1 MPEKTALGCGKV
13 RDRDRIVAA
22 AGSRLDARMPR
33 LPDLI
38 EFSALSRPDRPNNWL
53 VCPPGF
59 AGMVRVDAEAPV
71 YDRTPKQVFDSVMDL
86 VLERVEWRLRASD
99 PDTLRISF
107 IAVTPLLKFKDDVY
121 VQAVPV
127 DGEPGRSSVA
137 VYSASRIGYS
147 DLGTNAKRIN
157 ELLGLIDAR

>member
-1 MPEKTALGCGKV
+1 
-13 RDRDRIVAA
+13 
-22 AGSRLDARMPR
+22 MPR

-38 EFSALSRPDRPNNWL
+38 EFSALKRPDRPNNWL
-53 VCPPGF
+53 VAPAGF
-59 AGMVRVDAEAPV
+59 TGMVAVNADAPV
-71 YDRTPKQVFDSVMDL
+71 FEKTPKQVFDSVMDL

-107 IAVTPLLKFKDDVY
+107 VAVTPLLRFKDDVY

-127 DGEPGRSSVA
+127 DGESGRSSVA

-147 DLGTNAKRIN
+147 DLGTNARRVN
-157 ELLGLIDAR
+157 ELLDLIGAR

>member
-1 MPEKTALGCGKV
+1 M
-13 RDRDRIVAA
+13 
-22 AGSRLDARMPR
+22 SR

-38 EFSALSRPDRPNNWL
+38 EFPALKRPNRPNSWL
-53 VCPPGF
+53 VAPAGF
-59 AGMVRVDAEAPV
+59 AGMVKTDADAPV
-71 YDRTPKQVFDSVMDL
+71 FEKSPKQVFDSVMDL

-107 IAVTPLLKFKDDVY
+107 VAVTSLLKFKDDVY

-127 DGEPGRSSVA
+127 DGQDGRSSIA
-137 VYSASRIGYS
+137 VYSGSRIGYS
-147 DLGTNAKRIN
+147 DLGTNEKRVN

>member
-1 MPEKTALGCGKV
+1 
-13 RDRDRIVAA
+13 
-22 AGSRLDARMPR
+22 MPR

-38 EFSALSRPDRPNNWL
+38 EFPALKRPNRPNNWL
-53 VCPPGF
+53 AAPEGF
-59 AGMVRVDAEAPV
+59 AGLVRVDAGAPV
-71 YDRTPKQVFDSVMDL
+71 FDKSPRAVFDSVMDL

-107 IAVTPLLKFKDDVY
+107 VAVTPLLKFKDDVY

-127 DGEPGRSSVA
+127 EGQAGRSSIA

-147 DLGTNAKRIN
+147 DLGTNAKRVN
-157 ELLGLIDAR
+157 ELLGLVGAR

>member
-1 MPEKTALGCGKV
+1 
-13 RDRDRIVAA
+13 
-22 AGSRLDARMPR
+22 MPR

-38 EFSALSRPDRPNNWL
+38 EFASVKRSGRPNNCL
-53 VCPPGF
+53 VAPQGF
-59 AGMVRVDAEAPV
+59 AGVETPDSEAPV
-71 YDRTPKQVFDSVMDL
+71 FDKTPKQLFDSVMDL

-107 IAVTPLLKFKDDVY
+107 VAVTPLMKFKDDVY

-127 DGEPGRSSVA
+127 DGSEGKSSIA

-147 DLGTNAKRIN
+147 DLGTNAKRVK
-157 ELLGLIDAR
+157 ELLDLVGAR